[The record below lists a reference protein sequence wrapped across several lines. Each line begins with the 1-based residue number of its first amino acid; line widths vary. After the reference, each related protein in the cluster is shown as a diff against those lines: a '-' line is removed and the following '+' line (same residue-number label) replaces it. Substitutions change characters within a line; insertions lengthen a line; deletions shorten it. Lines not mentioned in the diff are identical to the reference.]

1 MLDLPCQRQPADVK
15 AQFRARG
22 MTIRS
27 WAQTNGFSTPLVY
40 AVLGGRVQGIRGQ
53 AHEVAVAL
61 GLKPLPCEESQE
73 CCLTETHDDLVQ

>member
-1 MLDLPCQRQPADVK
+1 MFNLPRQRQPSDVK

-22 MTIRS
+22 ITIRS

-61 GLKPLPCEESQE
+61 GLKPLPCEEPQE
-73 CCLTETHDDLVQ
+73 YCRTETPMT

>member
-1 MLDLPCQRQPADVK
+1 MSNLSRQRQSSDVK

-61 GLKPLPCEESQE
+61 GLKPLPCEKSQE
-73 CCLTETHDDLVQ
+73 DCRETHDDLVQ